1 MIDSR
6 KKAWY
11 VFFKINYKKE
21 DLMKAKIVFNL
32 MHVIENYFGRSYGH
46 RDDSDFV
53 ALCDRIAGKEVDLR
67 FIGNDAFEE
76 IDNNYW
82 LPNCCWEKV

>member
-1 MIDSR
+1 
-6 KKAWY
+6 
-11 VFFKINYKKE
+11 
-21 DLMKAKIVFNL
+21 MKAKIVDNL
-32 MHVIENYFGRSYGH
+32 MDVIEEYSGSRIGYREDCEFI
-46 RDDSDFV
+46 
-53 ALCDRIAGKEVDLR
+53 ALCDRIAGKEVNLR